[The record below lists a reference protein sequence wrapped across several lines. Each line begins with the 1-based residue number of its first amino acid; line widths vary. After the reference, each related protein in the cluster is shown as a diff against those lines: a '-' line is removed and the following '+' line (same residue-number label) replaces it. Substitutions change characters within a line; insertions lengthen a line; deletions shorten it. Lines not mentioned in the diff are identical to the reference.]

1 VLYLLLSG
9 TTTNPQEKR
18 EQMLKTAEQ
27 VQVGDVIIYRTW
39 GGENRQVTVTLV
51 SSDIKNGRA
60 GFEGIVIGW
69 PADYVWGYCSQI
81 VKFVSHNG
89 E

>member
-1 VLYLLLSG
+1 
-9 TTTNPQEKR
+9 
-18 EQMLKTAEQ
+18 MLKTANE
-27 VQVGDVIIYRTW
+27 VQAGDVIIYRTYS
-39 GGENRQVTVTLV
+39 GENRQVTVTLV

-69 PADYVWGYCSQI
+69 PTDYVWGYCSQI
-81 VKFVSHNG
+81 VKFISHKG